1 MTVINA
7 LAATLAMMLTA
18 IRMSAVFVLEV
29 AHQPT
34 MKIQMAM
41 ETVPVTAAS
50 SAMIRV
56 LDGLQMQTMR
66 ALTM

>member
-18 IRMSAVFVLEV
+18 IRMSAVFASE
-29 AHQPT
+29 AEHQPT
-34 MKIQMAM
+34 TPIQMAM

-50 SAMIRV
+50 SAMILE
-56 LDGLQMQTMR
+56 LDGLQMQTMHV
-66 ALTM
+66 LTM